1 MVPKSSQPMK
11 PDWPRVLR
19 ENEMG
24 DRTEPPLGCQ
34 QFKKIVDFPVFFLIY
49 GTLAGIS
56 RIWEIFDALQLF
68 VDPVVC
74 ELFVVS

>member
-1 MVPKSSQPMK
+1 
-11 PDWPRVLR
+11 
-19 ENEMG
+19 MG

-34 QFKKIVDFPVFFLIY
+34 LQKNRRFSVFFLIS

-68 VDPVVC
+68 VEPVVC
-74 ELFVVS
+74 ELPVPDSVVS